1 MENNVELEKIIQF
14 VEKVRKSKEITF
26 YKIAKETG
34 LNRSTVQRILE
45 LTTKPELGNF
55 LLIAKAVGV
64 EISYS
69 EIK

>member
-1 MENNVELEKIIQF
+1 MENNIELEKIILYI
-14 VEKVRKSKEITF
+14 ENVRKSKKISF

-45 LTTKPELGNF
+45 FTTKPELGNF